1 MKMLRTILPFLLSTF
16 FFVSA
21 KAEDQWP
28 QTITASDGTIIK
40 IYEPEPES
48 FQGDILKAR
57 SAISILENGQSDPTF
72 GTFWEIATVQTDRD
86 NRQVNIESVKIPNLK
101 LPGDPDANKIN
112 YLKTTLETEIP
123 RLGIN
128 LSLDNVL
135 ASLDM
140 NAEEK
145 KLSKDLNNNPPK
157 IYYSNR
163 PSLLVTIDGEPK
175 IQRNNNWGVDVVVN
189 TPFTIVK
196 YNDGNYYLYG
206 AKHWYMAPAAT
217 GPYSYTDNVP
227 PSFGQIE
234 TAVNNANT
242 DPGYTDSAS
251 AQNNA
256 ISDIMVST
264 TPAELVQTNGQP
276 SWEPV
281 QGTNLLYV
289 SNSQNDIFLDQG
301 SQQYYVLLSGRW
313 FRSANMQGPWQFV
326 AANSLPGDFA
336 KIPEGS
342 PKDNVLASVAG
353 TDAAREAVLDAQIPQ
368 TAKVDRHNATANV
381 TYDGNPE
388 FQNIQGTN
396 MQYAVNTPNSVIRFQ
411 GRYYCVD
418 NGVWFVS
425 DNPNGPWVVS
435 TDRPDEVDMIPPSC
449 PDYNM
454 KYVDIYDVT
463 PDWVYM
469 GYTPGYLNTYVYGPT
484 VVYGTGFYYSPW
496 WGSYYYPRPCTWG
509 FGMNYNP
516 WFGWSFGFGYGFG
529 WFNIGWGGGI
539 WGGWRGG
546 WWGPA
551 VYHPAYRW
559 GGGRFGYASGYYGN
573 RINVNRTIIRN
584 NVRYTNNIYSYN
596 RNAVTANNNRFG
608 NNAGRNGF
616 NRPNGNAVNNPNRG
630 GLRNGFNNNN
640 AFANRANSQNVRTPN
655 NVTTDR
661 SGNVFQRNTQG
672 QWQQRQQR
680 QWQPVNNNQQVQ
692 NLNRQQ
698 QMRDRGQM
706 RTQNF
711 QSVRQTQ
718 SFSRPSGGGGG
729 SRPSGGGGGG
739 GRSGGGRRN

>member
-1 MKMLRTILPFLLSTF
+1 MKILRMALSLLFSTILFGA
-16 FFVSA
+16 A
-21 KAEDQWP
+21 KADDQWP
-28 QTITASDGTIIK
+28 QTITASDGTLIK
-40 IYEPEPES
+40 IYEPQPES
-48 FQGDILKAR
+48 FQGDVLKAR
-57 SAISILENGQSDPTF
+57 SAISIQESGQADPTF

-86 NRQVNIESVKIPNLK
+86 NRQVNIESIKVPNLK
-101 LPGDPDANKIN
+101 FASDVDPNKIN
-112 YLKTTLETEIP
+112 FLKTTLETEIP

-140 NAEEK
+140 HAEEK
-145 KLSKDLNNNPPK
+145 KLSKDLNNNPPT
-157 IYYSNR
+157 IYYSNK
-163 PSLLVTIDGEPK
+163 PSLLVTIDGQPK
-175 IQRNNNWGVDVVVN
+175 FQRNDTWGVDVVVN
-189 TPFTIVK
+189 SPFTIIK

-206 AKHWYMAPAAT
+206 GKHWYIARSAT
-217 GPYSYTDNVP
+217 GPFSYVDNVP
-227 PSFGQIE
+227 PAFGQIE
-234 TAVNNANT
+234 TAVNNANS

-251 AQNNA
+251 AQTQNNT
-256 ISDIMVST
+256 ISDIVVST
-264 TPAELVQTNGQP
+264 TPAELIQTNGQA

-301 SQQYYVLLSGRW
+301 SNQYYVLLSGRW
-313 FRSANMQGPWQFV
+313 YRSGTMQGPWQFV
-326 AANSLPGDFA
+326 ASNALPADFA

-353 TDAAREAVLDAQIPQ
+353 TDAAREAVMDAQIPQ
-368 TAKVDRHNATANV
+368 TAKVDRRNATANV
-381 TYDGNPE
+381 TYDGNPD
-388 FQNIQGTN
+388 FQNIQGTD
-396 MQYAVNTPNSVIRFQ
+396 MQYAVNTPNSVIRFH
-411 GRYYCVD
+411 GNYYCVD

-425 DNPNGPWVVS
+425 NSPEGPWQVA

-454 KYVDIYDVT
+454 KYVDIYDAT
-463 PDWVYM
+463 PDYVYM
-469 GYTPGYLNTYVYGPT
+469 GYTPGYLNAYVYGPT
-484 VVYGTGFYYSPW
+484 VVYGTGFYYDPW

-516 WFGWSFGFGYGFG
+516 WFGWSFGFGYGLG
-529 WFNIGWGGGI
+529 WFNIGFGGGL
-539 WGGWRGG
+539 WRGWHGG

-559 GGGRFGYASGYYGN
+559 GGGRFGYNAGYYGS
-573 RINVNRTIIRN
+573 RINVNRAIIRN
-584 NVRYTNNIYSYN
+584 NVHYTNNIYHYN
-596 RNAVTANNNRFG
+596 RNAVTANSNRFG
-608 NNAGRNGF
+608 NNVNRNNF
-616 NRPNGNAVNNPNRG
+616 NRISGNSVNNPNR
-630 GLRNGFNNNN
+630 NGFSGTNN
-640 AFANRANSQNVRTPN
+640 RIGTQQVRTPN

-698 QMRDRGQM
+698 QMRDRGQT

-711 QSVRQTQ
+711 QSVRQ
-718 SFSRPSGGGGG
+718 SFSRQSSPAPSRQ
-729 SRPSGGGGGG
+729 SSGGG
-739 GRSGGGRRN
+739 GRSGGRRN

>member
-1 MKMLRTILPFLLSTF
+1 MKMLRTILPFLFCTI
-16 FFVSA
+16 FFVAA

-28 QTITASDGTIIK
+28 QTITASDGTVIK
-40 IYEPEPES
+40 IYEPQPES
-48 FQGDILKAR
+48 FQGDVLKAR
-57 SAISILENGQSDPTF
+57 SAISVLENGQSDPTF

-86 NRQVNIESVKIPNLK
+86 NRQVNIESVKVPNLK

-112 YLKTTLETEIP
+112 FLRSTLEAEIP
-123 RLGIN
+123 KLGIN

-145 KLSKDLNNNPPK
+145 KLSKDLNNTPPK
-157 IYYSNR
+157 IYYTNK
-163 PSLLVTIDGEPK
+163 PSILVTIDGEPK

-196 YNDGNYYLYG
+196 YNDRTFYLYG
-206 AKHWYMAPAAT
+206 GKHWYMAPNAT
-217 GPYSYTDNVP
+217 GPYTYADNVP
-227 PSFGQIE
+227 PTFGQIE
-234 TAVNNANT
+234 NAVNNANS

-256 ISDIMVST
+256 VISDIVVST
-264 TPAELVQTNGQP
+264 TPAELIQTNGQA

-301 SQQYYVLLSGRW
+301 TQQYYVLLSGRW
-313 FRSANMQGPWQFV
+313 YRSSNMQGPWQFA

-353 TDAAREAVLDAQIPQ
+353 TDAAREAVMDAQIPQ

-381 TYDGNPE
+381 TYDGNPN

-425 DNPNGPWVVS
+425 DSPSGPWVVC
-435 TDRPDEVDMIPPSC
+435 TERPDEVDMIPPSN

-454 KYVDIYDVT
+454 KYVDIYDAT

-469 GYTPGYLNTYVYGPT
+469 GYTPGYLNNYVYGPT
-484 VVYGTGFYYSPW
+484 VVYGTGFYYNPW
-496 WGSYYYPRPCTWG
+496 WGAYYYPRPCTWG

-529 WFNIGWGGGI
+529 WFNMGFGGGI
-539 WGGWRGG
+539 WGGWHGG

-559 GGGRFGYASGYYGN
+559 GGGGRFGYASGYYGN
-573 RINVNRTIIRN
+573 RINVNRTFLRN
-584 NVRYTNNIYSYN
+584 NGRYTNNIYSYN
-596 RNAVTANNNRFG
+596 RNVVTANNGRVG
-608 NNAGRNGF
+608 NNAGRFNF
-616 NRPNGNAVNNPNRG
+616 NRANGNAVNNPNRG
-630 GLRNGFNNNN
+630 GFRNGFSNGTV
-640 AFANRANSQNVRTPN
+640 NRANTQNVRSPN
-655 NVTTDR
+655 NVVTDR

-698 QMRDRGQM
+698 QMHDRGQV

-711 QSVRQTQ
+711 QSVRQSQ
-718 SFSRPSGGGGG
+718 SRPSSGGG
-729 SRPSGGGGGG
+729 SRPSSSGS
-739 GRSGGGRRN
+739 RSGGGRRN